1 MSNDRV
7 EASVEAVATEPQY
20 VDNIWKAITPEYLK
34 LASGTGAITPAQC
47 IANAE
52 LSRIFDQL
60 VVNGLV
66 DETIITAYLDDVQN
80 KGMDYALAITLN
92 PLLSVFIDF
101 KKEELTQ
108 QFIEKLTPE
117 TYMNLI
123 ATRKESLS
131 EYNDAQIKKDL
142 AQQIFFAVKNILN
155 NIVLS
160 SRSNDPRVFFESTL
174 MGTFDQKL
182 QLERKLSLFEENAYQ
197 FTYDHAKQIEQF
209 FLDQGHELVATKVLT
224 KDELYR
230 FNVDDFQDKLNVFFP
245 LDKTDDLYGQFFF
258 QNLCLTQAKLQ
269 QKLSEPN
276 LSGTNASKLQNV
288 NISIEKLRD
297 VMLTPPDGLNTG
309 QSGKTLK
316 FLTLEIKKE
325 TDVSPEL
332 ANLFSSAIDMLP
344 KLSDAKLKTY
354 QELLGN
360 EELLKQFGE
369 NVFEVK
375 FYALVKLALLSSN
388 TANSEDFYSQT
399 DCLIRFKENKELLFL
414 FEQLKEG
421 RDQQTLF
428 NALKKDYQQWLTLDS
443 RVREKPEE
451 QAQFNQDIIAKYL
464 NPSASGKENIQFSS
478 YFKFLKNYRVGKL
491 DFFKATYEAHTQI
504 NRINSTNEEDT
515 KQKIQEIY
523 SELEKKLLD
532 HSLDNSYNND
542 ARILELFEKF
552 QDSIPQDEIRSKV
565 IQALKDLID
574 NGSSVDISDE
584 KYTSLYLEMSIQADI
599 AKQKYLRIA
608 GIVTLIATGL
618 VVTSISVLTFGA
630 GLTLIPLI
638 YGVIAA
644 AVASIFGIGGGF
656 LMRSK
661 YQNLSQR
668 IVGNKEQLEKIKLH
682 FSPAQTPLKAEEKQR
697 TSSEGSTTEESITSS
712 TQSRLF
718 SDGSSSPISNTSSE
732 EEEEEPLRRRP
743 HSI

>member
-1 MSNDRV
+1 
-7 EASVEAVATEPQY
+7 
-20 VDNIWKAITPEYLK
+20 
-34 LASGTGAITPAQC
+34 
-47 IANAE
+47 
-52 LSRIFDQL
+52 
-60 VVNGLV
+60 
-66 DETIITAYLDDVQN
+66 
-80 KGMDYALAITLN
+80 MDYALAITLN

-668 IVGNKEQLEKIKLH
+668 IVENKEQLEKIKLQL
-682 FSPAQTPLKAEEKQR
+682 SPAQTPLKAEEKQR